1 MGKPTGKNS
10 QENSENKVNEEKIA
24 LSNIQPN
31 TL

>member
-1 MGKPTGKNS
+1 MGKRTGKNS
-10 QENSENKVNEEKIA
+10 QENSENKGNEEKIA